1 MTGPTPFDREE
12 RTIRHASEHHRHTT
26 ARRPPMLAILGC
38 VLAALGYTLDAS
50 RAATPAW
57 DSPQALGLAALACI
71 ALHLAGIGPRR
82 P

>member
-1 MTGPTPFDREE
+1 
-12 RTIRHASEHHRHTT
+12 
-26 ARRPPMLAILGC
+26 MLAILGC

-71 ALHLAGIGPRR
+71 ALHPAGIGPRR